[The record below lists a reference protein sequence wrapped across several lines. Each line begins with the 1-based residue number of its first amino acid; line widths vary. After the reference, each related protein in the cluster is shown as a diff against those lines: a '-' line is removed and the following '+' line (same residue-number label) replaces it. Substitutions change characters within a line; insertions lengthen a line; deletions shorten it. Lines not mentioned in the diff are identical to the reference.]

1 MSIFKLSLRSQ
12 VLAHLAAMNLSA
24 SAQESSP
31 VSAPRSQSIWISV
44 FCSVHAKR
52 LSSGIRRESAAGHNR
67 SSFLGYRYTMHRRRS
82 GMQERHAHGGGVLSK
97 LSNSRC
103 ETALKLRNKLV
114 TRGHAVKIASS
125 VFGEDGMKPSLRL
138 AVSLAEMLVQIT
150 LRYKRGS
157 TL

>member
-1 MSIFKLSLRSQ
+1 
-12 VLAHLAAMNLSA
+12 MNLSA

-97 LSNSRC
+97 LSNSSARRC

-114 TRGHAVKIASS
+114 TQGHAVKIASS
-125 VFGEDGMKPSLRL
+125 VFGEDGIKPSHRL
-138 AVSLAEMLVQIT
+138 AVSLAEMLVQTT